1 MDTEPTPETPRP
13 GRPRR
18 IGSWVLLV
26 LGALLVIL
34 SVASIWVRN
43 VLLDTDRYVDT
54 VAPLARDEAIQAVAA
69 RQVTDA
75 LMGSIDVEGTVADLL
90 PGRATAL
97 APAIDAAVEQLV
109 LRTSQQLFASDQ
121 FQTLWDAANRTAHT
135 QIGAL
140 LTGGGDILGTEEGRV
155 TVDLQAIAG
164 EVRLRL
170 ADRGLTIFDPV
181 PITQLGAKLEIVE
194 SDNLAA
200 AQGAVDLLQKA
211 AFVLPLLMVAAFA
224 GAVLLAADRR
234 RGVWRVGIAVAV
246 SMGVLMV
253 TIALGRR
260 FYLDALGGTID
271 TAAAQSVFDI
281 LTRYLRM
288 AIRFLFGL
296 GLLIALGVWATGTS
310 PSALKVRSLLGAAT
324 GKAGTA
330 MADGEAPGGF
340 ATWVADH
347 RRGVRTG
354 VALVLA
360 FLAMTADHPSLRTL
374 LLALV
379 IGGALFAVI
388 AAIAARVDAY
398 TGTASPAEPPAEP
411 ASASASLRT
420 SK

>member
-1 MDTEPTPETPRP
+1 LRDVNDEPTPDDPRP

-18 IGSWVLLV
+18 VGSWVLLV

-43 VLLDTDRYVDT
+43 VLLDTDRYVET
-54 VAPLARDEAIQAVAA
+54 VAPLAEDEGLQAVAA
-69 RQVTDA
+69 QQVTDA
-75 LMGSIDVEGTVADLL
+75 LMGAIDVEETVAGLL
-90 PGRATAL
+90 PDRATAL

-109 LRTSQQLFASDQ
+109 LRTTLQFFASDQ
-121 FQTLWDAANRTAHT
+121 FQSLWDAANRTAHT

-140 LTGGGDILGTEEGRV
+140 LTGGGDVIGTEDGRV
-155 TVDLQAIAG
+155 TIDLQAIAA

-170 ADRGLTIFDPV
+170 GDRGLTIFDPV
-181 PITQLGAKLEIVE
+181 PITQLGARLELVQ
-194 SDNLAA
+194 SDNIAK

-211 AFVLPLLMVAAFA
+211 AFVLPLLMLAAFA
-224 GAVLLAADRR
+224 GAVFLAADRR
-234 RGVWRVGIAVAV
+234 RGLWRVGIAIAV

-253 TIALGRR
+253 AIALGRR
-260 FYLDALGGTID
+260 FYLDALSGTID
-271 TAAAQSVFDI
+271 AETARSTFDI
-281 LTRYLRM
+281 LTRFLRT
-288 AIRFLFGL
+288 AIRFIFGV
-296 GLLIALGVWATGTS
+296 GLLIALGVWVTGTS
-310 PSALKVRSLLGAAT
+310 PSAVKVRTLLGGIT

-347 RRGVRTG
+347 RRGARTG
-354 VALVLA
+354 VAVVLA

-388 AAIAARVDAY
+388 AALGARVDAY
-398 TGTASPAEPPAEP
+398 AGTAATS
-411 ASASASLRT
+411 ASSSSSASLRT